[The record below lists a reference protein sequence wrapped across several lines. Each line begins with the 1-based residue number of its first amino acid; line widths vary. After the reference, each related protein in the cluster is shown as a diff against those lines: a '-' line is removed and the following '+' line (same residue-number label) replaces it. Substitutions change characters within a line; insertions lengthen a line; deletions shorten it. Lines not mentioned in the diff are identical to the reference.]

1 MISHGDRR
9 CRTLHGICV
18 RVGGQKKCIR
28 SGLVGE
34 VALIDNKV
42 LVSNIMRVGL
52 VGLGFVGGA
61 IYDTLLEKKCD
72 LRGYDLF
79 KKIGAFEDV
88 IATDILFLCL
98 PTQYDAS
105 KKAYDKSAISG
116 TCSKLSGCEYKGVV
130 VIKSTVE
137 PTTTGE
143 LATKYPNLSFVHNPE
158 FLTAATA
165 KEDFANQKHIVL
177 GGTPSTNPSHLEMLR
192 AFYSQHFKGAEI
204 SVCSSTESES
214 MKIFA
219 NTFYAVKIQ
228 YFNEVYAA
236 CGNMGANYDTV
247 RDLIVKNGW
256 VNPMHTD
263 VPGTDEMLSYGGLC
277 FPKDTNAIAERLER
291 KGLPNG
297 VIKATIE
304 ERDKMRN
311 DNLNCVS

>member
-1 MISHGDRR
+1 
-9 CRTLHGICV
+9 
-18 RVGGQKKCIR
+18 
-28 SGLVGE
+28 
-34 VALIDNKV
+34 
-42 LVSNIMRVGL
+42 MRVGL

-61 IYDTLLEKKCD
+61 IYATLLEKKCD
-72 LRGYDLF
+72 LRSYDLF

-105 KKAYDKSAISG
+105 KKAYDKSAIYD
-116 TCSKLSGCEYKGVV
+116 TCCELSSRGYKGVI

-137 PTTTGE
+137 PTTTGD
-143 LATKYPNLSFVHNPE
+143 LATKYPSLSFVHNPE

-165 KEDFANQKHIVL
+165 EEDFANQKHIVL
-177 GGTPSTNPSHLEMLR
+177 GGTPSTNPSHIDMLR
-192 AFYSQHFKGAEI
+192 AFYSQHFQEAEI

-236 CGNMGANYDTV
+236 CENMGANYDTV

-256 VNPMHTD
+256 VNPMHTN
-263 VPGTDEMLSYGGLC
+263 VPGTDGKLSYGGLC
-277 FPKDTNAIAERLER
+277 FPKDTNAIAEQMGREDI
-291 KGLPNG
+291 PNG

-311 DNLNCVS
+311 DNFNIIIAKDNINEDLLKHV

>member
-1 MISHGDRR
+1 MMQV
-9 CRTLHGICV
+9 GII
-18 RVGGQKKCIR
+18 GI
-28 SGLVGE
+28 
-34 VALIDNKV
+34 
-42 LVSNIMRVGL
+42 
-52 VGLGFVGGA
+52 GFVGGA
-61 IYDTLLEKKCD
+61 IYDTLLEKGCA
-72 LRGYDLF
+72 LHGYDLF

-105 KKAYDKSAISG
+105 KKAYDKSAISD
-116 TCSKLSGCEYKGVV
+116 TCSKLSSCEYKGII

-192 AFYSQHFKGAEI
+192 AFYSQHFEEAEI

-236 CGNMGANYDTV
+236 CENMGANYDTV

-256 VNPMHTD
+256 VNPMHTN
-263 VPGTDEMLSYGGLC
+263 VPGTDGELSYGGLC
-277 FPKDTNAIAERLER
+277 FPKDTNAIAEQMER
-291 KGLPNG
+291 EDIPNG
-297 VIKATIE
+297 VIKATIG
-304 ERDKMRN
+304 ERDKMRSDSSN
-311 DNLNCVS
+311 IIIAKDSINEDVLKHV

>member
-1 MISHGDRR
+1 
-9 CRTLHGICV
+9 
-18 RVGGQKKCIR
+18 
-28 SGLVGE
+28 
-34 VALIDNKV
+34 
-42 LVSNIMRVGL
+42 MRVGL

-61 IYDTLLEKKCD
+61 IYDTLVEKDCD
-72 LRGYDLF
+72 LCGYDLF
-79 KKIGAFEDV
+79 KKIGVFEDV
-88 IATDILFLCL
+88 LVTDILFLCL

-105 KKAYDKSAISG
+105 KKAYDKSAILE
-116 TCSKLSGCEYKGVV
+116 TCSKLSSCEYKGVV

-137 PTTTGE
+137 PTTTGD
-143 LATKYPNLSFVHNPE
+143 LAVRFPILSFVHNPE

-177 GGTPSTNPSHLEMLR
+177 GGTPSTNPLHLDMLS
-192 AFYSQHFKGAEI
+192 AFYSQHFEEAEI
-204 SVCSSTESES
+204 SVCTSTESES

-236 CGNMGANYDTV
+236 CESMGANYDTV

-256 VNPMHTD
+256 VNPMHTN
-263 VPGTDEMLSYGGLC
+263 VPGTDGMLSYGGLC
-277 FPKDTNAIAERLER
+277 FPKDTNAIAERLEC
-291 KGLPNG
+291 KGLPND

-311 DNLNCVS
+311 DNLNCIS